1 VNGVRRVAYVMGCLL
16 AFQAAVPL
24 QKPITGNVTEDV
36 VREQLIRA
44 VTLEG
49 TQAKRGSAE
58 LTRETKQNNGAVE
71 VLKSEAL
78 TAPDVKVTVP
88 PSATDA
94 GDPVS
99 LKDGNGEVIKT
110 EVPVPVLK
118 VATTD
123 RTIDDAKTQT
133 EFETTVAET
142 PFASSAVSNWSGSVD
157 EAKSASSSK
166 TVSDLLKGKDGDSEK
181 TTTSTLAEDD
191 EKTDST
197 SVKRT
202 SKTDLKSSTNA
213 KDSVSSSPPAGWWRP
228 LFFWAA
234 APAGLLAVSTVA
246 GVAVESPVWLLGP
259 EGCALESRRSLAKLL
274 NLRGRAAVRWQESVS
289 GVAVGRIAVGTK
301 RKGRVLN
308 TGDEGT

>member
-1 VNGVRRVAYVMGCLL
+1 MGCLL

-142 PFASSAVSNWSGSVD
+142 PFASSAVSNWSLHRHDTRQAHHRRRRRGVVANRGTELSQSPR
-157 EAKSASSSK
+157 SAFAITASYGVRN
-166 TVSDLLKGKDGDSEK
+166 THRRTRTTGDCCADPLRFARSQSR
-181 TTTSTLAEDD
+181 THAVR
-191 EKTDST
+191 KTDALLLVNRASPCT
-197 SVKRT
+197 CR
-202 SKTDLKSSTNA
+202 KS
-213 KDSVSSSPPAGWWRP
+213 PRP
-228 LFFWAA
+228 TCE
-234 APAGLLAVSTVA
+234 AP
-246 GVAVESPVWLLGP
+246 
-259 EGCALESRRSLAKLL
+259 
-274 NLRGRAAVRWQESVS
+274 
-289 GVAVGRIAVGTK
+289 
-301 RKGRVLN
+301 
-308 TGDEGT
+308 

>member
-1 VNGVRRVAYVMGCLL
+1 MGCLL

-123 RTIDDAKTQT
+123 RTIDDANGVSA
-133 EFETTVAET
+133 TV
-142 PFASSAVSNWSGSVD
+142 VSNSVWFRRR
-157 EAKSASSSK
+157 
-166 TVSDLLKGKDGDSEK
+166 GEK
-181 TTTSTLAEDD
+181 CVV
-191 EKTDST
+191 
-197 SVKRT
+197 VK
-202 SKTDLKSSTNA
+202 N
-213 KDSVSSSPPAGWWRP
+213 GERP
-228 LFFWAA
+228 F
-234 APAGLLAVSTVA
+234 
-246 GVAVESPVWLLGP
+246 ERKRRRLG
-259 EGCALESRRSLAKLL
+259 ENDHKYARR
-274 NLRGRAAVRWQESVS
+274 R
-289 GVAVGRIAVGTK
+289 
-301 RKGRVLN
+301 
-308 TGDEGT
+308 